1 VEQGKKTGNKTT
13 AQSFGELLE
22 TFGNA
27 IGQIFD
33 DPELKQKG
41 KEFGQST
48 MRAAEAFGKRFKDE
62 EVKARFGDVGNAAE
76 EFGRSVGALFNEN
89 KNAGSTRKRPTE

>member
-1 VEQGKKTGNKTT
+1 MEKGKNRADKTP
-13 AQSFGELLE
+13 AQNFGEMLE
-22 TFGNA
+22 AFGNA

-48 MRAAEAFGKRFKDE
+48 RIAAEAFGKRFKDE
-62 EVKARFGDVGNAAE
+62 EVKSRFNDAGNAAE
-76 EFGRSVGALFNEN
+76 EFGRSVAALFRETRESGNE
-89 KNAGSTRKRPTE
+89 KERPTE